1 VPQKTENHL
10 FNDVT
15 VLANGSVYITGFQGG
30 TIYHIDAKNGE
41 MSVFL
46 ELGKDSWTNG
56 IDITP
61 GEKYLLIA
69 SNDNIL
75 RVDLRNKEV
84 KVIQPPQGETLGYA
98 DGLYYY
104 KDGIL
109 AVQGQRV
116 NGKRT
121 TRIARTYLDKE
132 YLQGTKIL
140 VLEAD
145 HPAFRLPTTGA
156 IVNDEFY
163 FIATSYL
170 DKWREKLPVVDPV
183 LIMKVKI
190 K

>member
-1 VPQKTENHL
+1 MI
-10 FNDVT
+10 
-15 VLANGSVYITGFQGG
+15 SI
-30 TIYHIDAKNGE
+30 KN
-41 MSVFL
+41 
-46 ELGKDSWTNG
+46 
-56 IDITP
+56 IIQ
-61 GEKYLLIA
+61 
-69 SNDNIL
+69 
-75 RVDLRNKEV
+75 VDLGNKEV

-104 KDGIL
+104 NGGIL
-109 AVQGQRV
+109 ALQHQRAK
-116 NGKRT
+116 GKPLV
-121 TRIARTYLDKE
+121 RIARTYLDKE

-163 FIATSYL
+163 FIATSYI
-170 DKWREKLPVVDPV
+170 DKWREKQPVVDPV